1 MALRPLINGAPG
13 GKMRASVVLI
23 CSSASKLRRA
33 KTWEL
38 KRSLVSAMR
47 LLISLRGGVAQ
58 PGLSG
63 AVFSGVRMKI
73 AFESRGGDRAYWLA

>member
-1 MALRPLINGAPG
+1 LPDGLAAADQWGAGRQNARVG
-13 GKMRASVVLI
+13 GVDLF
-23 CSSASKLRRA
+23 
-33 KTWEL
+33 
-38 KRSLVSAMR
+38 KRIEVAT
-47 LLISLRGGVAQ
+47 GVAQ